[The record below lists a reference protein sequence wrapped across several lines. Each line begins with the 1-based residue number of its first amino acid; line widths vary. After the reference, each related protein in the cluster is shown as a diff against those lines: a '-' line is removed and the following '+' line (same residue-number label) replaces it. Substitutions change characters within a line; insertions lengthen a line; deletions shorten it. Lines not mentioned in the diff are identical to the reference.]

1 MTYTEMVFDAGLYLG
16 FFAFGLAAGLFIMW
30 VEAKAKQL

>member
-1 MTYTEMVFDAGLYLG
+1 MTYSEMILDAGLYLG
-16 FFAFGLAAGLFIMW
+16 FFGFGLASGLFIMW